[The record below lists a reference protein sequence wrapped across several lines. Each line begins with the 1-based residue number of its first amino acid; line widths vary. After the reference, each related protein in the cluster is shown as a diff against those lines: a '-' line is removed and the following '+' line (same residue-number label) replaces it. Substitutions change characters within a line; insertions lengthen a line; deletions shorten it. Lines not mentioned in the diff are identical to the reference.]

1 MKFRIVETVVSTGG
15 MIYTE
20 TIEEFSSLKEASLHC
35 ERASNFSCY
44 YHAYPL
50 EDNATLDGR
59 KT

>member
-20 TIEEFSSLKEASLHC
+20 TIEDYPSFKEASLAC
-35 ERASNFSCY
+35 EKASNFSCY

-50 EDNATLDGR
+50 EDNDTVDGR